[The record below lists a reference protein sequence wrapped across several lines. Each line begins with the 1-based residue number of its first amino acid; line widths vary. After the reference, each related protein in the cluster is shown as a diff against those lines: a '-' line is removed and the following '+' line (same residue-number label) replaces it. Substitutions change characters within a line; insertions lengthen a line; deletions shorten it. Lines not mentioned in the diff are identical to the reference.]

1 MLEGKG
7 IFEFTVAAHSCIKQ
21 GEALLQIFLE
31 QIGMSATDVHFL
43 LSLRNQL
50 KLYHW
55 QTKVYA
61 RHMAVDKV
69 LAELDTLID
78 SYVEIYIGK
87 YGRPKVTGDNA
98 VLRMHNLTD
107 AGAQKLA
114 VKAITYMQK
123 QLVSH
128 LKPSEDSDLINLRDE
143 MVGQMHQLM
152 YLFTLH

>member
-1 MLEGKG
+1 
-7 IFEFTVAAHSCIKQ
+7 
-21 GEALLQIFLE
+21 
-31 QIGMSATDVHFL
+31 MSAADVHFL

-69 LAELDTLID
+69 LGELDTLID

-87 YGRPKVTGDNA
+87 YGRPRVTGTHA
-98 VLRMHNLTD
+98 VLRMQNLTD

-114 VKAITYMQK
+114 KGALSYMHK

-128 LKPSEDSDLINLRDE
+128 LDASQDSDLINLRDE
-143 MVGQMHQLM
+143 MMGQMHQLM

>member
-1 MLEGKG
+1 
-7 IFEFTVAAHSCIKQ
+7 
-21 GEALLQIFLE
+21 
-31 QIGMSATDVHFL
+31 MSATDVHFL
-43 LSLRNQL
+43 LNLRNQL

-61 RHMAVDKV
+61 RHIAVDKV

-98 VLRMHNLTD
+98 VLRLHNLTD
-107 AGAQKLA
+107 AGATKL
-114 VKAITYMQK
+114 VKNATTYMMK
-123 QLVSH
+123 TLVAH
-128 LKPSEDSDLINLRDE
+128 LNPKEDTDLINLRDE
-143 MVGQMHQLM
+143 MVGQMHQLA

>member
-1 MLEGKG
+1 
-7 IFEFTVAAHSCIKQ
+7 
-21 GEALLQIFLE
+21 
-31 QIGMSATDVHFL
+31 MSAADVHFL
-43 LSLRNQL
+43 LNLRNQL

-61 RHMAVDKV
+61 RHIAVDKV
-69 LAELDTLID
+69 LGDLDQLID

-87 YGRPKVTGDNA
+87 YGRPKVTGENA
-98 VLRMHNLTD
+98 VLRLHNLTD

-114 VKAITYMQK
+114 MKAVAYMQK

-128 LKPSEDSDLINLRDE
+128 LDAHQDTDLINLKDE

>member
-1 MLEGKG
+1 
-7 IFEFTVAAHSCIKQ
+7 
-21 GEALLQIFLE
+21 
-31 QIGMSATDVHFL
+31 MSAADVHFL
-43 LSLRNQL
+43 LALRNQL

-61 RHMAVDKV
+61 RHIAVDKV

-98 VLRMHNLTD
+98 VLRLQNLTE
-107 AGAQKLA
+107 AGATKL
-114 VKAITYMQK
+114 VKNATTYMMK
-123 QLVSH
+123 TLVAH
-128 LKPSEDSDLINLRDE
+128 LKAEDTDLINLRDE
-143 MVGQMHQLM
+143 MVGQMHQLA

>member
-1 MLEGKG
+1 
-7 IFEFTVAAHSCIKQ
+7 
-21 GEALLQIFLE
+21 
-31 QIGMSATDVHFL
+31 MSATDIHFL
-43 LSLRNQL
+43 LNLRNQL

-61 RHMAVDKV
+61 RHIAVDKV
-69 LAELDTLID
+69 LGDLDTLID
-78 SYVEIYIGK
+78 SYVEVHIGK
-87 YGRPKVTGDNA
+87 YGRPKVTGENA
-98 VLRMHNLTD
+98 ILRMHNLTD

-114 VKAITYMQK
+114 TKAVTYMQK

-128 LKPSEDSDLINLRDE
+128 LDATQDTDLINLKDE

>member
-1 MLEGKG
+1 
-7 IFEFTVAAHSCIKQ
+7 
-21 GEALLQIFLE
+21 
-31 QIGMSATDVHFL
+31 MSATDVHFL

-61 RHMAVDKV
+61 RHMAADKV

-114 VKAITYMQK
+114 VKAAAYMQK

-128 LKPSEDSDLINLRDE
+128 LDAQQDAELITIRDD
-143 MVGQMHQLM
+143 MVGQMRQLM